1 MHASVAMERKLVL
14 EWVPSCDLEDSAS
27 KEVGVVE
34 YGLPISFIF
43 LHEPTTDA
51 LEVLALRRPLKPIR
65 KHGND

>member
-1 MHASVAMERKLVL
+1 MVD
-14 EWVPSCDLEDSAS
+14 WVPSCDLEDSAS

-51 LEVLALRRPLKPIR
+51 LEVRALRRALKPIR
-65 KHGND
+65 KHGDY